1 MSRSPY
7 DPAPLEGV
15 GEGEMQ
21 FSQVKSQAT
30 GPETSVSE
38 LLHLEHNLA
47 YYSHCLLH
55 SRAETRSR
63 AKTDTRCPPDQC
75 PAIQ

>member
-38 LLHLEHNLA
+38 LLHLGA
-47 YYSHCLLH
+47 QSCLLQPL
-55 SRAETRSR
+55 SPT
-63 AKTDTRCPPDQC
+63 
-75 PAIQ
+75 